1 MSSSAYLMIKDLTLS
16 YGDSVAV
23 ADLNFDVEDGEFV
36 SLLGPSGCGKT
47 TTMRSIAGLLEPT
60 AGQIFLGGQDI
71 TKVPPNKRDIGLVF
85 QSYALFPHLA
95 VFDNV
100 AFGLK
105 LKGVRGGELTRLVD
119 EALASVGLSGY
130 AKRLP
135 KELSGG
141 QQQRVALAR
150 SIVVRPRLLLLDEP
164 LSNLDA
170 RLRIEMRAELGRLQR
185 DLKLTMIYVTH
196 DQSEALALSDRVIVM
211 NKGRIEQVGPPGD
224 IYERPQTAFV
234 AQFMGFENIVT
245 VQAGRACGR
254 DGTVSDIA
262 MDVPFTTLAWRPA
275 AVVLGAGPIPG
286 TIRAAAYLGQS
297 VEYLVDTPLGII
309 KIETPASAARAGL
322 GSDVRIDLPL
332 DKAASFA

>member
-1 MSSSAYLMIKDLTLS
+1 MSSSAYLTIKDLTLA

-23 ADLNFDVEDGEFV
+23 AGLNFEVGNGEFV

-47 TTMRSIAGLLEPT
+47 TTMRAIAGLLEPS
-60 AGQIFLGGQDI
+60 AGQIFLGSQDI
-71 TKVPPNKRDIGLVF
+71 TRVPPNKRDIGLVF
-85 QSYALFPHLA
+85 QSYALFPHLS

-105 LKGVRGGELTRLVD
+105 LKGVRGDELTRLVD

-170 RLRIEMRAELGRLQR
+170 RLRVEMRAELGRLQR

-196 DQSEALALSDRVIVM
+196 DQSEALALSDRVVVM

-254 DGTVSDIA
+254 DGSVSDIA
-262 MDVPFTTLAWRPA
+262 MDVPFKTLAWRPTS
-275 AVVLGAGPIPG
+275 VVLGTGPIPG
-286 TIRAAAYLGQS
+286 TIRAVAYLGQS
-297 VEYLVDTPLGII
+297 IEYLVDTPLGII
-309 KIETPASAARAGL
+309 KIETPASAGRVSL
-322 GSDVRIDLPL
+322 GSDVRMDLPL

>member
-1 MSSSAYLMIKDLTLS
+1 MSSSAYLTIRDLTLS
-16 YGDSVAV
+16 YGASVAV
-23 ADLNFDVEDGEFV
+23 AGLNFEVANGEFV

-47 TTMRSIAGLLEPT
+47 TTMRAIAGLLQPS
-60 AGQIFLGGQDI
+60 AGRIFLGGEDI
-71 TKVPPNKRDIGLVF
+71 TRVPPNKRDIGLVF
-85 QSYALFPHLA
+85 QSYALFPHLS

-105 LKGVRGGELTRLVD
+105 LKGMRGGELTRLVD
-119 EALASVGLSGY
+119 EALASVGLTGY

-170 RLRIEMRAELGRLQR
+170 RLRVEMRAELGRLQR

-196 DQSEALALSDRVIVM
+196 DQSEALALSDRVVVM
-211 NKGRIEQVGPPGD
+211 NKGRIEQVGSPGD

-254 DGTVSDIA
+254 DGALSDIA

-275 AVVLGAGPIPG
+275 AVVLGGGPIPG

-297 VEYLVDTPLGII
+297 IEYLVDTPLGII
-309 KIETPASAARAGL
+309 KAETPASAGRVSL
-322 GSDVRIDLPL
+322 GSEVRIDLPL
-332 DKAASFA
+332 EKAASFA

>member
-1 MSSSAYLMIKDLTLS
+1 MSSSAYLTIKDLTLA

-23 ADLNFDVEDGEFV
+23 AGLNFEVGNGEFV

-47 TTMRSIAGLLEPT
+47 TTMRAIAGLLEPS

-85 QSYALFPHLA
+85 QSYALFPHLS

-105 LKGVRGGELTRLVD
+105 LKGVRGDELTRLVD

-150 SIVVRPRLLLLDEP
+150 SIVVRTR
-164 LSNLDA
+164 A
-170 RLRIEMRAELGRLQR
+170 KRLRSR
-185 DLKLTMIYVTH
+185 
-196 DQSEALALSDRVIVM
+196 
-211 NKGRIEQVGPPGD
+211 
-224 IYERPQTAFV
+224 
-234 AQFMGFENIVT
+234 
-245 VQAGRACGR
+245 
-254 DGTVSDIA
+254 TVS
-262 MDVPFTTLAWRPA
+262 
-275 AVVLGAGPIPG
+275 
-286 TIRAAAYLGQS
+286 S
-297 VEYLVDTPLGII
+297 
-309 KIETPASAARAGL
+309 S
-322 GSDVRIDLPL
+322 
-332 DKAASFA
+332 

>member
-1 MSSSAYLMIKDLTLS
+1 MSSSAYLTIKDLTLA

-23 ADLNFDVEDGEFV
+23 AGLNFEVGNGEFV

-47 TTMRSIAGLLEPT
+47 TTMRAIAGLLEPS
-60 AGQIFLGGQDI
+60 AGQIFLGSQDI
-71 TKVPPNKRDIGLVF
+71 TRVPPNKRDIGLVF
-85 QSYALFPHLA
+85 QSYALFPHLS

-105 LKGVRGGELTRLVD
+105 LKGVRGDELTRLVD

-170 RLRIEMRAELGRLQR
+170 RLRVEMRAELGRLQR

-196 DQSEALALSDRVIVM
+196 DQSEALALSDRVVVM

-245 VQAGRACGR
+245 IQAGRACGG
-254 DGTVSDIA
+254 DGTVTDIA

-275 AVVLGAGPIPG
+275 AVVLGEGPIPG

-297 VEYLVDTPLGII
+297 IEYLVDTPLGII
-309 KIETPASAARAGL
+309 KIETPASAGRVSL